1 MKITTRFL
9 YLDILLLAIALAA
22 ATVTFLA
29 EIHEAAETRALTE
42 QEQHLKTFWKL
53 LKTKGQEFRIVD
65 GKLLAGNYVVN
76 DSNELPDQIRD
87 IFGCTATVF
96 MGDKRISTNVLK
108 ADGSRAIGTRLR
120 GQAYDAIFRQGKPY
134 RGEAPILGIP
144 YFTAY
149 DPIRNGKGEI
159 IGALYVGVKKSTYF
173 ATYEKLRIKVV
184 ILTTILTLLF
194 SLLAFLLIR
203 FRRKADD
210 SLEESELKYRQ
221 LFELQ
226 SDAIL
231 MIDSK
236 TGNILEANAAAL
248 RLYGFTRKEFLAK
261 TNYELSV
268 EPDKTRAAVEEGQ
281 QQIPLRWHRKK
292 DGTVFPVEI
301 LISFF
306 AWKER
311 PLLIAAI
318 RDITEQKLAEEAL
331 RESEERLRI
340 AMDIAKLVQWEYDVK
355 TDMFSFDDQFYALY
369 GTTTELEGGPLM
381 SAEVYARN
389 FLPPDEAP
397 IVAAEISK
405 ALAITD
411 PNFTSQLDHRI
422 IRADGEERFIVVRYK
437 VIHDQEGN
445 VIKTR
450 GTNQDITERKKAEES
465 MSRLN
470 RTLRTL
476 TKCNETLVRAENES
490 DLLHDICRVILEDGG
505 YRFAWVGYAEYDEAR
520 SIRPVAHAGHE
531 EGYLETLNITWA
543 DTERGQGPSGTAIR
557 TGLPSYIKDIRRD
570 PSFAIWRDEAVKRG
584 YMSSLAIPIISAG
597 QIGSLNIYAS
607 EPDAFDDQEIELM
620 VQLSN
625 DMAYGIK
632 SLRTREKHEQTTE
645 ALCESLEEY
654 QKLAA
659 ARDQERNLLRA
670 LIDSIPDLIFFKDHA
685 SVYLGCNKA
694 FEAFAG
700 RMEKDLIGL
709 TDLDMFPREVGEFFR
724 EMDRQMMAQRMLRRN
739 EEWVDY
745 PDGRHVFLE
754 TLKTPFYDQEG
765 KVLGLIGISRDITER
780 NQAEDER
787 KKLEAQL
794 QQAQKME
801 AIGQLAGGIAHDFNN
816 ILTAIIGYSEIICMR
831 MDKKSPLRHYVDQVQ
846 TSAGRAAE
854 LTASL
859 LAFSRKQVLHIK
871 PIDLCEVVRG
881 LKKMLGRIIRED
893 IDFQTKVAERDLIV
907 LADKGQIE
915 QVLMNLV
922 TNAKDAM
929 PNGGSLAIEVYPAV
943 MDNRFM
949 HAHGFGEPGNYA
961 CISVTD
967 TGHGMD
973 EETRKRI
980 FEPFF
985 TTKEV
990 GKGTGLGMA
999 IIYGIIKQH
1008 NGYINVYSEPD
1019 RGTTFSIYL
1028 PLITEEKQEEHDTQN
1043 VEPPAGGTER
1053 ILLAE
1058 DDVTVR
1064 ELHRMILEEAG
1075 YTVIE
1080 AVDGQDAF
1088 DKFIEHKAEVDILA
1102 TDVIMPKIDGK
1113 SLYEEIRKIC
1123 PDIKVLFMSGYTK
1136 DIVIR
1141 KGIIE
1146 DELGFINKP
1155 VTSFELLKKLRSI
1168 LDHD

>member
-9 YLDILLLAIALAA
+9 YLDILFVAITI
-22 ATVTFLA
+22 ATVAVTFLV
-29 EIHEAAETRALTE
+29 EIHREAESRSLTE
-42 QEQHLKTFWKL
+42 QEQHLKTFWAL
-53 LKTKGQEFRIVD
+53 LKTKGEEFRIVD
-65 GKLLAGNYVVN
+65 GKLLAGKYVVN
-76 DSNELPDQIRD
+76 ESNELPDQIRD

-108 ADGSRAIGTRLR
+108 ADGSRAIGTRLQ
-120 GQAYDAIFRQGKPY
+120 GPAFDAIFRQGKPY
-134 RGEAPILGIP
+134 RGEALILGIP

-149 DPIRNGKGEI
+149 DPIRNGMGEI

-173 ATYEKLRIKVV
+173 ATYEKLMIKVV

-194 SLLAFLLIR
+194 SLLTFLLIS
-203 FRRKADD
+203 FRRKADKALKD
-210 SLEESELKYRQ
+210 SEETLRSIANSAR
-221 LFELQ
+221 
-226 SDAIL
+226 DAIV
-231 MIDSK
+231 MIDDQGKITFWNASAVKMLGWDQFEVLGRDLHLILAPQNYQSAYHLGMQHFVK
-236 TGNILEANAAAL
+236 TGQGNAIGKTLELPAL
-248 RLYGFTRKEFLAK
+248 RKDNTEIPV
-261 TNYELSV
+261 ELSLSSV
-268 EPDKTRAAVEEGQ
+268 KLGDH
-281 QQIPLRWHRKK
+281 WH
-292 DGTVFPVEI
+292 GI
-301 LISFF
+301 GI
-306 AWKER
+306 
-311 PLLIAAI
+311 I
-318 RDITEQKLAEEAL
+318 RDITKRKLAEEVL
-331 RESEERLRI
+331 RESEERLKL
-340 AMDIAKLVQWEYDVK
+340 AMDIAKLAQWEYDVN
-355 TDMFSFDDQFYALY
+355 TEMFNFDDQFYALY

-381 SAEVYARN
+381 SAEAYARK
-389 FLPPDEAP
+389 FIPPDEAP

-411 PNFTSQLDHRI
+411 PNITSQLDHRI

-437 VIHDQEGN
+437 VIHDRDGN

-465 MSRLN
+465 LCHLN

-490 DLLHDICRVILEDGG
+490 DLLHDICRVIVEEGG
-505 YRFAWVGYAEYDEAR
+505 YRFAWVGYADYDEAR
-520 SIRPVAHAGHE
+520 SVRPVAHAGYE

-543 DTERGQGPSGTAIR
+543 DTGRGHGPSGTAIR
-557 TGLPSYIKDIRRD
+557 TELPSYIKDIRRD

-607 EPDAFDDQEIELM
+607 EPDVFDEQEIELM
-620 VQLSN
+620 VQLAN

-632 SLRTREKHEQTTE
+632 SLRTREKHKQTTE

-654 QKLAA
+654 RKLAA

-700 RMEKDLIGL
+700 RTENDLIGL
-709 TDLDMFPREVGEFFR
+709 TDLDMFPREVGELFR
-724 EMDRQMMAQRMLRRN
+724 ETDRQMMAHRMSRRN

-745 PDGRHVFLE
+745 QDGRHVFLE
-754 TLKTPFYDQEG
+754 TLKTPFYDQNG
-765 KVLGLIGISRDITER
+765 KILGLIGISRDITER
-780 NQAEDER
+780 NRAEEEH
-787 KKLEAQL
+787 KKLEVQL

-801 AIGQLAGGIAHDFNN
+801 AIGLLAGGIAHDFNN
-816 ILTAIIGYSEIICMR
+816 ILTAIIGYSEIISMR
-831 MDKKSPLRHYVDQVQ
+831 MEKDSPLRHYVDQVK
-846 TSAGRAAE
+846 TSSERAAE

-893 IDFQTKVAERDLIV
+893 IVFQTKIIERDLIV
-907 LADKGQIE
+907 QADKVQIE

-929 PNGGSLAIEVYPAV
+929 PKGGSLAIEVYPAL
-943 MDNRFM
+943 MDNRFV
-949 HAHGFGEPGNYA
+949 HSHGFGEPGNYA
-961 CISVTD
+961 CISVAD

-980 FEPFF
+980 FEPFY

-1008 NGYINVYSEPD
+1008 NGYINFYSEPD
-1019 RGTTFSIYL
+1019 RGTTFRIYL
-1028 PLITEEKQEEHDTQN
+1028 PLIAGEEIEDHDAQN
-1043 VEPPAGGTER
+1043 TEPPAGGTEI

-1058 DDVTVR
+1058 DDETVR
-1064 ELHRMILEEAG
+1064 ELHTIILEEAG

-1080 AVDGQDAF
+1080 AVDGQDA
-1088 DKFIEHKAEVDILA
+1088 L
-1102 TDVIMPKIDGK
+1102 
-1113 SLYEEIRKIC
+1113 
-1123 PDIKVLFMSGYTK
+1123 
-1136 DIVIR
+1136 
-1141 KGIIE
+1141 
-1146 DELGFINKP
+1146 
-1155 VTSFELLKKLRSI
+1155 TSSWSTRQR
-1168 LDHD
+1168 